1 VRVVVD
7 TNVLIAALL
16 VDGAA
21 PRLLTAWRR
30 GAFDLLTCELQL
42 QEVRAVTRRPQV
54 RALLKPALAGE
65 LVNRLRDLAVWVEAL
80 PPVQRSPDAFDNFL
94 LALAQAGEA
103 DVLVSGD
110 KRGLLALRKH
120 GRCRIVGLRA
130 FLDGLGLA

>member
-1 VRVVVD
+1 MRVVVD

-16 VDGAA
+16 VDGVAA
-21 PRLLTAWRR
+21 RLLTAWRR

-42 QEVRAVTRRPQV
+42 QEVRAVTRRPQL

-65 LVNRLRDLAVWVEAL
+65 LVNRLRDLAIWVEAL
-80 PPVQRSPDAFDNFL
+80 PPVQRSPDPFDNFL

-110 KRGLLALRKH
+110 KRGLLALRTH

-130 FLDGLGLA
+130 FLDELGLA